1 VFPAPSSAPAARK
14 RWLAGRLKVAGT
26 LMIDDGAAAA
36 LAPGRSLLPAGV
48 RAVAG
53 HFERGDVV
61 DIVNMLGRVVA
72 RGLVN
77 YQADEAARLCGRK
90 SHEIEAIL
98 GYAPRSAIVHRDDM
112 VML

>member
-1 VFPAPSSAPAARK
+1 M
-14 RWLAGRLKVAGT
+14 AGT
-26 LMIDDGAAAA
+26 LIIDDGAVAA
-36 LAPGRSLLPAGV
+36 LAQGRSLLPAGMK
-48 RAVAG
+48 AVAG

-61 DIVNMLGRVVA
+61 DIANMQGRVVA

-77 YQADEAARLCGRK
+77 YQTEEAARLCGRK

-98 GYAPRSAIVHRDDM
+98 GYAPRAAIVHRDDM